1 MLPSARPKDRQGA
14 EEEIMYT
21 DYHVHTEFSDDSREP
36 MEKQIERAIEL
47 GLEEICFTD
56 HVDYGIKKDW
66 EEGNIEWRGGD
77 GVNYDDSQKDP
88 LANVDYSAYF
98 EKLGRMKETYG
109 DRIQIRQGLEFG
121 VQTITIPR
129 YEKLWARYGSKLD
142 FVLLSM
148 HQMDNKELWNQ
159 DFQQGKS
166 QKEYN
171 EAYYEEILR
180 VIRRFKNYCVLAHL
194 DLIIRY
200 DKEGVY
206 PFSGVKDIVAEILR
220 TTIADGKGIE
230 LNTSSWHY
238 GLADTQP
245 SKEILR
251 LYRDLGGQILTIG
264 SDAHITRYLGDH
276 IREAQQ
282 ILKEIGFTRICTFD
296 RMEPVFH
303 SL

>member
-1 MLPSARPKDRQGA
+1 
-14 EEEIMYT
+14 MYA

-36 MEKQIERAIEL
+36 MEKQIERAIQL

-88 LANVDYSAYF
+88 LANVDYPAYF

-109 DRIQIRQGLEFG
+109 DRIRIRQGLEFG

-129 YEKLWARYGSKLD
+129 YEKLWEKYGRKLD
-142 FVLLSM
+142 FALLSM
-148 HQMDNKELWNQ
+148 HQIQNKELWNQ
-159 DFQQGKS
+159 DFQQGRS

-180 VIRRFKNYCVLAHL
+180 VIRKFKNYSVLAHL
-194 DLIIRY
+194 DLIVRY
-200 DKEGVY
+200 DREGVY
-206 PFSGVKDIVAEILR
+206 PFSRVKDIVAQILQ
-220 TTIADGKGIE
+220 TAIADGKGIE

-238 GLADTQP
+238 SLADTQP
-245 SKEILR
+245 SKEILC

-264 SDAHITRYLGDH
+264 SDAHTTRYLGDH

>member
-1 MLPSARPKDRQGA
+1 
-14 EEEIMYT
+14 MYA

-66 EEGNIEWRGGD
+66 EEGNIMWRGGD
-77 GVNYDDSQKDP
+77 GVNYDRSQKDP
-88 LANVDYSAYF
+88 LANVDYPAYF

-109 DRIQIRQGLEFG
+109 DRIRVRQGLEFG
-121 VQTITIPR
+121 VQTITVPR
-129 YEKLWARYGSKLD
+129 YEKLWERYGGKLD

-148 HQMDNKELWNQ
+148 HQVDNKELWNQ

-180 VIRRFKNYCVLAHL
+180 VIRKFKNYSVLAHL
-194 DLIIRY
+194 DLIVRY

-220 TTIADGKGIE
+220 TAIADGKGIE

-251 LYRDLGGQILTIG
+251 LYRDLGGRILTIG
-264 SDAHITRYLGDH
+264 SDAHTTRYLGDH

>member
-1 MLPSARPKDRQGA
+1 
-14 EEEIMYT
+14 MYA

-66 EEGNIEWRGGD
+66 EEGNIMWRGGD
-77 GVNYDDSQKDP
+77 GVNYDSSQKDP
-88 LANVDYSAYF
+88 LANVDYPAYF

-109 DRIQIRQGLEFG
+109 DRIRVRQGLEFG
-121 VQTITIPR
+121 VQTITVPR
-129 YEKLWARYGSKLD
+129 YEKLWERYGGKLD

-148 HQMDNKELWNQ
+148 HQVDNKELWNQ

-180 VIRRFKNYCVLAHL
+180 VIRKFKNYSVLAHL
-194 DLIIRY
+194 DLIVRY
-200 DKEGVY
+200 DREGVY
-206 PFSGVKDIVAEILR
+206 PFSRVKDIVAQILQ
-220 TTIADGKGIE
+220 TAIADGKGIE

-245 SKEILR
+245 SKEILC
-251 LYRDLGGQILTIG
+251 LYHDLGGQILTIG
-264 SDAHITRYLGDH
+264 SDAHTTRYLGDH
-276 IREAQQ
+276 IKEAQQ
-282 ILKEIGFTRICTFD
+282 ILKEIGFTQICTFD

-303 SL
+303 RL